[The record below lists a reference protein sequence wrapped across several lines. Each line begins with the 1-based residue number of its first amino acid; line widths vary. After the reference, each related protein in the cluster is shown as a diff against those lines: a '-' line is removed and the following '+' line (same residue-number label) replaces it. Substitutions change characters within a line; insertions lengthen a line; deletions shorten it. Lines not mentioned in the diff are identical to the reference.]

1 MPGIL
6 LDPGVWWVCECVS
19 LFLMCIRVGVG
30 GSFEIVSDIMERF
43 WQEVAKQILV
53 LMGRLTP

>member
-1 MPGIL
+1 MN
-6 LDPGVWWVCECVS
+6 VC
-19 LFLMCIRVGVG
+19 LFLRCIGVGVG
-30 GSFEIVSDIMERF
+30 RSFEIVDDLMERS